1 MGVIMSNK
9 IATIAMVHED
19 RAVTVVDSIE
29 TVIDRINELE
39 EQMLKINDFDRKVA
53 ARNTW
58 RRRSG
63 KTHGRWN
70 K

>member
-1 MGVIMSNK
+1 MIEINGC
-9 IATIAMVHED
+9 TIASGIVAVPMVD
-19 RAVTVVDSIE
+19 AVR
-29 TVIDRINELE
+29 DRIKELE

-53 ARNTW
+53 ARNSW
-58 RRRSG
+58 RRRNG

>member
-1 MGVIMSNK
+1 MSKVITVPVMNV
-9 IATIAMVHED
+9 AMN
-19 RAVTVVDSIE
+19 TVRS
-29 TVIDRINELE
+29 RINELE
-39 EQMLKINDFDRKVA
+39 EQLLKINDFDRKVA

-63 KTHGRWN
+63 KTYGRWN

>member
-1 MGVIMSNK
+1 MMSDGVMIS
-9 IATIAMVHED
+9 T
-19 RAVTVVDSIE
+19 RTVD
-29 TVIDRINELE
+29 TVRDRIKELE

-58 RRRSG
+58 RRRNS

>member
-1 MGVIMSNK
+1 MMSEIGIVKNKVI
-9 IATIAMVHED
+9 
-19 RAVTVVDSIE
+19 TVNHMNSIMNS
-29 TVIDRINELE
+29 VRNRFNELE

>member
-1 MGVIMSNK
+1 MGK
-9 IATIAMVHED
+9 INISGTEYSLAIVD
-19 RAVTVVDSIE
+19 TVR
-29 TVIDRINELE
+29 DRIKELE

-53 ARNTW
+53 ARITW

>member
-1 MGVIMSNK
+1 MGVSFNK
-9 IATIAMVHED
+9 VITVQNLS
-19 RAVTVVDSIE
+19 VTMDS
-29 TVIDRINELE
+29 VRNRFNELE
-39 EQMLKINDFDRKVA
+39 EQMLKINDFDRRVA

>member
-1 MGVIMSNK
+1 MDKRITAVNMNV
-9 IATIAMVHED
+9 AMNSV
-19 RAVTVVDSIE
+19 RS
-29 TVIDRINELE
+29 RFNELE

-63 KTHGRWN
+63 KTYGRWN

>member
-1 MGVIMSNK
+1 MGEIEINKNKVI
-9 IATIAMVHED
+9 
-19 RAVTVVDSIE
+19 TVNHMNSI
-29 TVIDRINELE
+29 TNSVRNRFNELE
-39 EQMLKINDFDRKVA
+39 EHMLKINDFDRKVA

-58 RRRSG
+58 RRRNS

>member
-1 MGVIMSNK
+1 MSEIGIIKNKVITVNHMNS
-9 IATIAMVHED
+9 IAN
-19 RAVTVVDSIE
+19 SI
-29 TVIDRINELE
+29 RNRFNELE